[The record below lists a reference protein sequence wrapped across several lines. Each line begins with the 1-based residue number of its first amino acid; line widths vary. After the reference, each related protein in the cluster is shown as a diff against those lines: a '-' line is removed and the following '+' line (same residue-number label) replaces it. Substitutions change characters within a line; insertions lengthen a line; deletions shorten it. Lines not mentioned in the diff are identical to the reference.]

1 MSASEASLSAAHA
14 EVKAEIARTDTKTSL
29 LLAFDGASLA
39 GVWTVATGIHLP
51 PAALVVGGAGAALL
65 ITAVAVLLRAVR
77 PNLGG
82 ARPAGFPLWATL
94 TPGEILADL
103 EGAES
108 RQAQHIAVLSR
119 IAVDKFRRLRWAV
132 DLTRAGGVVLVLAA
146 LIAVGG
152 AL

>member
-51 PAALVVGGAGAALL
+51 VVALVVGGAGAALL
-65 ITAVAVLLRAVR
+65 IAAVGVLLRAVR

-82 ARPAGFPLWATL
+82 AQPTGFPLWATL
-94 TPGEILADL
+94 TADEIRAHL
-103 EGAES
+103 EGAEG

-119 IAVDKFRRLRWAV
+119 IAVDKFRRLQRAV
-132 DLTRAGGVVLVLAA
+132 DLTRAAGVLLVVAA
-146 LIAVGG
+146 LVAVGG